1 MKEIQLFEKGP
12 AANPLHNLNEKPLK
26 PDVERD
32 QDRETVEQDRLD
44 DGNVDETPED
54 DKKETQASVP
64 IFGLP
69 VQHALEEVKKL
80 LEDVPTESKLDFDH
94 GSNAT
99 DMKSLKEIS
108 ENTKVPEGTQSDV
121 RNKDFI
127 ENPMKALQEL
137 FKQEELVQAHGELV
151 VLAQPSNIWKYLVIA
166 NFGNLRFK

>member
-32 QDRETVEQDRLD
+32 QDRETVE
-44 DGNVDETPED
+44 D

-69 VQHALEEVKKL
+69 VQHALVEVKKL